1 MNNIIGIGVDL
12 IDLSRIDTKLAKR
25 FLTTKEFDLF
35 NNLTGKRALEFLGGR
50 LAAKEA
56 VFKALPE
63 NNFHFTELEIL
74 YDENCK
80 PICQFKDYIIH
91 ISITHEKNTALAF
104 AIVTK
109 TTL

>member
-12 IDLSRIDTKLAKR
+12 IDLSRIDIKLAKR
-25 FLTTKEFDLF
+25 FLTPKEFDLF
-35 NNLTGKRALEFLGGR
+35 HDLNGKRAIEFFGGR

-56 VFKALPE
+56 IFKALPE

-74 YDENCK
+74 YDENYK
-80 PICQFKDYIIH
+80 PICNFKDYTIY
-91 ISITHEKNTALAF
+91 ISITHENNKVLAF